1 MTFTTIGDLAQGFA
15 LRRENTA
22 LKHRMQALSQE
33 LASGLASNVTE
44 HLSGDF
50 MRLSDVQH
58 KLRLSETYERGAD
71 QGRTET
77 AVMQLALETMQITAE
92 ALSQAA
98 LTFGSSAGVAGI
110 DSLAGEARAA
120 LGTIVSAL
128 NSDVGGRSLFSG
140 DEVTQSPL
148 SSSSD
153 FLAALQ
159 AAVAGAANAT
169 DVTTALDTFFAPG
182 GGFETL
188 IYQGGTGARNPYA
201 LGEGETVTL
210 DLKAN
215 DPAFRNMLK
224 QVAIA
229 AVLDGPGITLNT
241 GEQFDLAA
249 QAGVALLTSQ
259 NEVTNIRADLGFAEG
274 RIERATTRLAAER
287 ASLSLVQSELLSVD
301 PYETGTELQQ
311 VQLQLETLYTITSR
325 MSRLNL
331 VNYL

>member
-1 MTFTTIGDLAQGFA
+1 MSFTTIGDLAQGFA

-22 LKHRMQALSQE
+22 LKQRMQALSQE

-50 MRLSDVQH
+50 TRLSDVQH
-58 KLRLSETYERGAD
+58 KLRLSETYARGAD

-77 AVMQLALETMQITAE
+77 AVMQLALETVQTTAE
-92 ALSQAA
+92 GLSQAA
-98 LTFGSSAGVAGI
+98 LTFGSSAGAAGI

-120 LGTIVSAL
+120 LGTLVSAL
-128 NSDVGGRSLFSG
+128 NSHVGGRTLFSG
-140 DEVTQSPL
+140 DEVSQAPL
-148 SSSSD
+148 SSSGD
-153 FLAALQ
+153 FLTALQ
-159 AAVAGAANAT
+159 TAVAGAASSA
-169 DVTTALDTFFAPG
+169 DVTTALDTFFDPG
-182 GGFETL
+182 GGFDTL
-188 IYQGGTGARNPYA
+188 IYQGGTGARNAYA
-201 LGEGETVTL
+201 LGEGESVTL
-210 DLKAN
+210 DLKAD
-215 DPAFRNMLK
+215 DPAFRHLLK

-229 AVLDGPGITLNT
+229 SVLDDPGITLTT
-241 GEQFDLAA
+241 GEQVELAA

-259 NEVTNIRADLGFAEG
+259 TAVTNIRADLGFAEG

-287 ASLSLVQSELLSVD
+287 ASLSLVQSELLAVD